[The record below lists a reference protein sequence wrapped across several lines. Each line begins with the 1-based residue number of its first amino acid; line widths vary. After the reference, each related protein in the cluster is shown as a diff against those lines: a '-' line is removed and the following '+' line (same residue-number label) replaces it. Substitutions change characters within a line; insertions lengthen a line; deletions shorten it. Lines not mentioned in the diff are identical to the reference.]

1 MRSPHGILCNTRN
14 TCSKLKLQWLIEM
27 NPLRGGVLLVAI
39 FFAADV
45 VAGSLEITVKD
56 DKGAPLSDAVVYA
69 TGGTVASPRKAAV
82 IDQRDKQF
90 VPYVTALQVG
100 TAVMFPNS
108 DNIRHHVYS
117 FSPAKKFEL
126 PLYSG
131 VPAEPVVFDKIGF
144 VTLGCNIH
152 DWMIAY
158 LAVLP
163 TPYFQVTRQD
173 GRAMLKDLPT
183 GQYTVQV
190 WHPALKG
197 QPETIAQRVDVG
209 GGTKSLLFTLPL
221 KHDVCAKRAPG
232 LTTGGYR

>member
-1 MRSPHGILCNTRN
+1 MRLS
-14 TCSKLKLQWLIEM
+14 
-27 NPLRGGVLLVAI
+27 RGSLLVTVLV
-39 FFAADV
+39 FAGDLL
-45 VAGSLEITVKD
+45 AGSLEVIVKD
-56 DKGAPLSDAVVYA
+56 DKGRPVSDAVAYA
-69 TGGTVASPRKAAV
+69 IGAASAAPKKHAV
-82 IDQRDKQF
+82 VDQRDKQF
-90 VPYVTALQVG
+90 IPYVTAVQVG
-100 TAVMFPNS
+100 TAVSFPNS

-131 VPAEPVVFDKIGF
+131 VPAEPVVFDKVGF

-158 LAVLP
+158 VAVLP

-173 GRAMLKDLPT
+173 GHAVLKELSA

-197 QPETIAQRVDVG
+197 QPEAFAQRVDVG
-209 GGTKSLLFTLPL
+209 GGTKSLQFTLPL
-221 KHDVCAKRAPG
+221 KHDVRAKRAPG

>member
-1 MRSPHGILCNTRN
+1 MTLS
-14 TCSKLKLQWLIEM
+14 
-27 NPLRGGVLLVAI
+27 RGSLLLAVLV
-39 FFAADV
+39 FAGDLL
-45 VAGSLEITVKD
+45 AGSLEVVVKD
-56 DKGAPLSDAVVYA
+56 DKGGPGSDAVAYA
-69 TGGTVASPRKAAV
+69 VGAASAAPKKHAV
-82 IDQRDKQF
+82 VDQRDKQF
-90 VPYVTALQVG
+90 IPYVTAVQVG
-100 TAVMFPNS
+100 TAVSFPNS

-131 VPAEPVVFDKIGF
+131 VPAEPVVFDKVGF

-158 LAVLP
+158 IAVLP

-173 GRAMLKDLPT
+173 GRAVLKDLPAR
-183 GQYTVQV
+183 QYTVQV

-197 QPETIAQRVDVG
+197 QAEALAQRVDVG

-221 KHDVCAKRAPG
+221 KHDVRAKRAPG

>member
-1 MRSPHGILCNTRN
+1 MRLS
-14 TCSKLKLQWLIEM
+14 
-27 NPLRGGVLLVAI
+27 RGSLLLVI
-39 FFAADV
+39 LVFAGDLL
-45 VAGSLEITVKD
+45 AGSLEVIVKD
-56 DKGAPLSDAVVYA
+56 DKGGPGSDAVVYA
-69 TGGTVASPRKAAV
+69 VGAASAAPKKHAV
-82 IDQRDKQF
+82 VDQRDKQF
-90 VPYVTALQVG
+90 VPYVTAVQVG
-100 TAVMFPNS
+100 TAVSFPNS

-131 VPAEPVVFDKIGF
+131 VPAEPVVFDKVGF

-158 LAVLP
+158 VAVLP

-173 GRAMLKDLPT
+173 GRAVLKDLPA

-190 WHPALKG
+190 WHPGLKG
-197 QPETIAQRVDVG
+197 QPEAFAQRVDVG
-209 GGTKSLLFTLPL
+209 GGTKSLQFTLPL
-221 KHDVCAKRAPG
+221 KHEVRAKRAPG

>member
-1 MRSPHGILCNTRN
+1 M
-14 TCSKLKLQWLIEM
+14 KL
-27 NPLRGGVLLVAI
+27 LRGFVLLTVLVLAG
-39 FFAADV
+39 DLL
-45 VAGSLEITVKD
+45 AGSLEVIVKD
-56 DKGAPLSDAVVYA
+56 EKGAPCSDAVAYA
-69 TGGTVASPRKAAV
+69 VGAASAAPKKHAV
-82 IDQRDKQF
+82 VDQRDKQF
-90 VPYVTALQVG
+90 IPYVTAVQVG
-100 TAVMFPNS
+100 TPVIFPNS

-131 VPAEPVVFDKIGF
+131 VPAEPVVFDKVGF

-158 LAVLP
+158 VAVLP

-173 GRAMLKDLPT
+173 GRAVLKDLPA

-197 QPETIAQRVDVG
+197 QPEAFAQRIDVG
-209 GGTKSLLFTLPL
+209 SGTKSLLFTLPL
-221 KHDVCAKRAPG
+221 KHDVRAKRAPG

>member
-1 MRSPHGILCNTRN
+1 MRPS
-14 TCSKLKLQWLIEM
+14 
-27 NPLRGGVLLVAI
+27 RGFVLLTVLV
-39 FFAADV
+39 FTGDLL
-45 VAGSLEITVKD
+45 AGSLEVVVKD
-56 DKGAPLSDAVVYA
+56 DKGRPGFDAVVYA
-69 TGGTVASPRKAAV
+69 AAAGAASAAPKKQGV
-82 IDQRDKQF
+82 VDQRDKQF
-90 VPYVTALQVG
+90 VPYVTAVQAG
-100 TAVMFPNS
+100 TAVSFPNS

-117 FSPAKKFEL
+117 FSSAKKFEL

-131 VPAEPVVFDKIGF
+131 VPAEPVVFDKVGF

-158 LAVLP
+158 VAVLP

-173 GRAMLKDLPT
+173 GRAVLKDLPA

-197 QPETIAQRVDVG
+197 QPEALAQRVDVG

-221 KHDVCAKRAPG
+221 KHNVRAKRAPG

>member
-1 MRSPHGILCNTRN
+1 MRPS
-14 TCSKLKLQWLIEM
+14 
-27 NPLRGGVLLVAI
+27 RGFVLVTVLV
-39 FFAADV
+39 FAGDLM
-45 VAGSLEITVKD
+45 AGSLEVIVKD
-56 DKGAPLSDAVVYA
+56 DKGRPVSDAVAYPA
-69 TGGTVASPRKAAV
+69 AAGAASAAPKKHAV
-82 IDQRDKQF
+82 VDQRDKQF
-90 VPYVTALQVG
+90 VPYVTAVQVG
-100 TAVMFPNS
+100 TAVIFPNS

-131 VPAEPVVFDKIGF
+131 VPAEPVVFDKVGF
-144 VTLGCNIH
+144 ITLGCNIH

-158 LAVLP
+158 VAVLP

-173 GRAMLKDLPT
+173 GRAVLKDLPA

-197 QPETIAQRVDVG
+197 QPEALAQRIDVG

-221 KHDVCAKRAPG
+221 KHDVRAKRAPG

>member
-1 MRSPHGILCNTRN
+1 MRLS
-14 TCSKLKLQWLIEM
+14 
-27 NPLRGGVLLVAI
+27 RGSLLLTVLV
-39 FFAADV
+39 FAGDLL
-45 VAGSLEITVKD
+45 AGSLEVVVKD
-56 DKGAPLSDAVVYA
+56 DKGGPGFDAVAYA
-69 TGGTVASPRKAAV
+69 VGAASAAPKKHAV
-82 IDQRDKQF
+82 VDQRDKQF
-90 VPYVTALQVG
+90 IPYVTAVQVG
-100 TAVMFPNS
+100 TAVSFPNS

-131 VPAEPVVFDKIGF
+131 VPAEPVVFDKVGF

-158 LAVLP
+158 VAVLP

-173 GRAMLKDLPT
+173 GRAMLKDLPA

-197 QPETIAQRVDVG
+197 QPEAFAERVDVG
-209 GGTKSLLFTLPL
+209 DGTKTLMFTLPL
-221 KHDVCAKRAPG
+221 KHDVRAKRAPG

>member
-1 MRSPHGILCNTRN
+1 VYS
-14 TCSKLKLQWLIEM
+14 
-27 NPLRGGVLLVAI
+27 VAAG
-39 FFAADV
+39 AAS
-45 VAGSLEITVKD
+45 A
-56 DKGAPLSDAVVYA
+56 APKKQAVV
-69 TGGTVASPRKAAV
+69 
-82 IDQRDKQF
+82 DQRDKQF
-90 VPYVTALQVG
+90 VPYVTAVQVG
-100 TAVMFPNS
+100 TAVSFPNS

-131 VPAEPVVFDKIGF
+131 VPAEPVVFDKVGF
-144 VTLGCNIH
+144 ITLGCNIH

-158 LAVLP
+158 IAVLP

-173 GRAMLKDLPT
+173 GRAVLRDLPA

-197 QPETIAQRVDVG
+197 QPEALAQRVDVG

-221 KHDVCAKRAPG
+221 KHDMRAKRAPG

>member
-1 MRSPHGILCNTRN
+1 MRPS
-14 TCSKLKLQWLIEM
+14 
-27 NPLRGGVLLVAI
+27 RGFVLLTVLV
-39 FFAADV
+39 FTGDLL
-45 VAGSLEITVKD
+45 AGSLEVIVKD
-56 DKGAPLSDAVVYA
+56 DKGRPVSDAVAYTA
-69 TGGTVASPRKAAV
+69 AARAASAAPKKHAV
-82 IDQRDKQF
+82 VDQRDKQF
-90 VPYVTALQVG
+90 VPYLTPVQVG
-100 TAVMFPNS
+100 TAVIFPNS

-131 VPAEPVVFDKIGF
+131 VPAEPVVFDKVGF

-158 LAVLP
+158 VAVLP

-173 GRAMLKDLPT
+173 GRAVLKDLPA
-183 GQYTVQV
+183 GQYTVWV

-197 QPETIAQRVDVG
+197 QPEALAQRVDV

-221 KHDVCAKRAPG
+221 KHDVRAKRAPG

>member
-1 MRSPHGILCNTRN
+1 MRLS
-14 TCSKLKLQWLIEM
+14 
-27 NPLRGGVLLVAI
+27 RGSLLLTVLV
-39 FFAADV
+39 FAGDLM
-45 VAGSLEITVKD
+45 AGSLEVIVKND
-56 DKGAPLSDAVVYA
+56 NGGPASDAVAYA
-69 TGGTVASPRKAAV
+69 AAV
-82 IDQRDKQF
+82 GAASAAPKKHALVDQRDKQF
-90 VPYVTALQVG
+90 VPYVTAVQVG
-100 TAVMFPNS
+100 TAVSFPNS

-131 VPAEPVVFDKIGF
+131 VPAEPVVFDKVGF

-158 LAVLP
+158 VAVLP

-173 GRAMLKDLPT
+173 GRAVLKDLPA

-197 QPETIAQRVDVG
+197 QPEAFAQRVEVG

-221 KHDVCAKRAPG
+221 KHDVRAKRAPG

>member
-1 MRSPHGILCNTRN
+1 MRLS
-14 TCSKLKLQWLIEM
+14 
-27 NPLRGGVLLVAI
+27 RGSLLLVI
-39 FFAADV
+39 LVFSGDLL
-45 VAGSLEITVKD
+45 AGSLEVIVKD
-56 DKGAPLSDAVVYA
+56 DKGGPGSDAVVYA
-69 TGGTVASPRKAAV
+69 VGAASAAPKKHAV
-82 IDQRDKQF
+82 VDQRDKQF
-90 VPYVTALQVG
+90 IPYVTAVQVG
-100 TAVMFPNS
+100 TAVSFPNS

-131 VPAEPVVFDKIGF
+131 VPAEPVVFDKVGF

-158 LAVLP
+158 VAVLP

-173 GRAMLKDLPT
+173 GRAMLKDLPA

-197 QPETIAQRVDVG
+197 QPEAFAQRVDVG
-209 GGTKSLLFTLPL
+209 GGTKSLQFTLPL
-221 KHDVCAKRAPG
+221 KHDVRAKRAPG

>member
-1 MRSPHGILCNTRN
+1 MRPSPGF
-14 TCSKLKLQWLIEM
+14 
-27 NPLRGGVLLVAI
+27 VLLTVLV
-39 FFAADV
+39 FAGDLL
-45 VAGSLEITVKD
+45 AGSLEIIVKD
-56 DKGAPLSDAVVYA
+56 DKGRSSPDAVAYVAA
-69 TGGTVASPRKAAV
+69 TGAANGAPKKHAV
-82 IDQRDKQF
+82 VDQRDKQF
-90 VPYVTALQVG
+90 VPYVTAVQVG
-100 TAVMFPNS
+100 TAVSFPNS

-117 FSPAKKFEL
+117 FSSAKKFEL

-131 VPAEPVVFDKIGF
+131 VPAEPVVFDKVGF

-158 LAVLP
+158 VAVLP

-173 GRAMLKDLPT
+173 GHAVLKDLPA

-197 QPETIAQRVDVG
+197 QPEALAQRVDVG
-209 GGTKSLLFTLPL
+209 SGTKSLLFTLPL
-221 KHDVCAKRAPG
+221 KHDVRAKRAPG

>member
-1 MRSPHGILCNTRN
+1 MRPS
-14 TCSKLKLQWLIEM
+14 
-27 NPLRGGVLLVAI
+27 RGFLLLTVLV
-39 FFAADV
+39 FAGDLL
-45 VAGSLEITVKD
+45 AGSLEVIVKD
-56 DKGAPLSDAVVYA
+56 EKGGAGSDAVAYA
-69 TGGTVASPRKAAV
+69 VGAASAAPKKHAV
-82 IDQRDKQF
+82 VDQRDKQF
-90 VPYVTALQVG
+90 IPYVTAVQVG
-100 TAVMFPNS
+100 TAVSFPNS

-131 VPAEPVVFDKIGF
+131 VPAEPVVFDKVGF

-152 DWMIAY
+152 DWMIAHI
-158 LAVLP
+158 AVLP

-173 GRAMLKDLPT
+173 GRAVLKDLPA

-197 QPETIAQRVDVG
+197 QPEAFAQRVDVG
-209 GGTKSLLFTLPL
+209 GGTKSLVFTLPL
-221 KHDVCAKRAPG
+221 KHEVRAKRAPG

>member
-1 MRSPHGILCNTRN
+1 MRLSRASLLLT
-14 TCSKLKLQWLIEM
+14 
-27 NPLRGGVLLVAI
+27 VLV
-39 FFAADV
+39 FAGNLL
-45 VAGSLEITVKD
+45 AGSLEVIVKD
-56 DKGAPLSDAVVYA
+56 DKGGPGPDAVAYA
-69 TGGTVASPRKAAV
+69 VGAASAAPKKHAV
-82 IDQRDKQF
+82 VDQRDKQF
-90 VPYVTALQVG
+90 IPYVTAVQVG
-100 TAVMFPNS
+100 TAVSFPNS

-131 VPAEPVVFDKIGF
+131 VPAEPVVFDKVGF

-158 LAVLP
+158 VAVLP
-163 TPYFQVTRQD
+163 TPYFQVARQD
-173 GRAMLKDLPT
+173 GRAMLKDLPA

-197 QPETIAQRVDVG
+197 QPEAFAQRVDVG

-221 KHDVCAKRAPG
+221 KHDVRAKRAPG

>member
-1 MRSPHGILCNTRN
+1 MRLS
-14 TCSKLKLQWLIEM
+14 
-27 NPLRGGVLLVAI
+27 RGSLLLTVLV
-39 FFAADV
+39 FAGDLL
-45 VAGSLEITVKD
+45 AGSLEVVVKD
-56 DKGAPLSDAVVYA
+56 DKGGPGSDAVAYA
-69 TGGTVASPRKAAV
+69 VGAASAAPKKHAV
-82 IDQRDKQF
+82 VDQRDKQF
-90 VPYVTALQVG
+90 IPYVTAVQVG
-100 TAVMFPNS
+100 TAVSFPNS

-131 VPAEPVVFDKIGF
+131 VPAEPVVFDKVGF

-158 LAVLP
+158 VAVLP

-173 GRAMLKDLPT
+173 GRAMLKDLPA

-197 QPETIAQRVDVG
+197 QPEAFAERVDVG
-209 GGTKSLLFTLPL
+209 GGTKTLMFTLPL
-221 KHDVCAKRAPG
+221 KHDVRAKRAPG